1 MAITESPNFDI
12 KTFTDYSTTEPRDPQ
27 SGRLLKHLTQ
37 RQLDAVLARYP
48 HLKAVAPT
56 LPNPNA
62 RPEWREP
69 HMVFNGARA
78 HAIEDAAR
86 WSPLLRDPVQQ
97 VRKISPTKPEHR
109 DSGRALAVAYH
120 EAGHSALALMLG
132 QRVLSATIRAEG
144 TSDGHTMLQNSGDV
158 GVDCCMD
165 LAGQVADELSGVP
178 MGPTNYFTDNQRWP
192 AEMRAE
198 MKPLV
203 HRYLTE
209 GWGAVDEIAKQL
221 LLNETLD
228 EFKIKLAYVR
238 GLQKMRASVSRSI
251 SEPTQ
256 KKAKAAPKQRR
267 VVREY
272 DFSKQADIHD
282 WNKRMGNENVD
293 AEPIGFGVGHIVP
306 GSYR

>member
-1 MAITESPNFDI
+1 MLMQQFPCDQQGQ
-12 KTFTDYSTTEPRDPQ
+12 RDAYLRRHPELA
-27 SGRLLKHLTQ
+27 G
-37 RQLDAVLARYP
+37 QLPAVPDP
-48 HLKAVAPT
+48 HAKPV
-56 LPNPNA
+56 
-62 RPEWREP
+62 WREP

-86 WSPLLRDPVQQ
+86 YALLLKDPIVSVQ
-97 VRKISPTKPEHR
+97 RREPTKPEPR
-109 DSGRALAVAYH
+109 RYRQPERALAVAYH
-120 EAGHSALALMLG
+120 EAGHCCLSLMLG
-132 QRVLSATIRAEG
+132 QRALSATIRAEG

-178 MGPTNYFTDNQRWP
+178 MGPTNYATDNKRWP

-238 GLQKMRASVSRSI
+238 GLQKMRASVAGSN
-251 SEPTQ
+251 
-256 KKAKAAPKQRR
+256 PKQQQELRKAEPKEGRVLREWNFDNAQDRIDWARR
-267 VVREY
+267 NGL
-272 DFSKQADIHD
+272 SP
-282 WNKRMGNENVD
+282 GS
-293 AEPIGFGVGHIVP
+293 EPIGVTTGYLRP
-306 GSYR
+306 ETMR